1 MITDDMLPRQSLV
14 PLTPH
19 RVRTYR
25 SYVRAID
32 RDTRKNTKTSTCLM
46 YDYVRFLSKDLDFK
60 PRYGECRFLLREWG
74 SVVEMFR
81 LQINRYMLSRRR
93 RSICHWSSLWLSI
106 CSSSCDEETEKPVLV
121 AAAAAVEHSLSPLR
135 ESYYVNYSLIDLAL
149 ALV

>member
-1 MITDDMLPRQSLV
+1 MLPRQSLV

-60 PRYGECRFLLREWG
+60 PRYGECRFLLCERG
-74 SVVEMFR
+74 SCFEMFR
-81 LQINRYMLSRRR
+81 LQINRHKLPRWR
-93 RSICHWSSLWLSI
+93 RSICHSPSLWLSI
-106 CSSSCDEETEKPVLV
+106 CRPTCDEENGKPV
-121 AAAAAVEHSLSPLR
+121 AAAAAAAVQHSLYLSVSHRPIM
-135 ESYYVNYSLIDLAL
+135 LIILL
-149 ALV
+149 